1 MFLHDDIIF
10 DIMNREKLDKL
21 RKRVEEFRKKGGI
34 GTSEL
39 ESLARSLGRVLSKKR
54 GKEPT
59 WVNQRF
65 TDLRPLSIPR
75 HGSKDLNK
83 YTANS
88 ILDQLEF
95 DIDKFEK
102 LIEE

>member
-1 MFLHDDIIF
+1 
-10 DIMNREKLDKL
+10 MNREKLDKL

-34 GTSEL
+34 GSSEL
-39 ESLARSLGRVLSKKR
+39 ETLARALGRVPSKR

-59 WVNQRF
+59 WVNLTF
-65 TDLRPLSIPR
+65 PDLRPLSIPR

-88 ILDQLEF
+88 ILDQLEL
-95 DIDKFEK
+95 DIDKFEE
-102 LIEE
+102 LIEK